1 MKNLKKALAA
11 AAAFFV
17 LLSCMQALAAAADAV
32 INVDVKAYTADSV
45 NVGKGNGTED
55 AESGTVTGG
64 TYRQFFSGTKAIYAV
79 TAETAGLY
87 RMEVTV
93 GASNNA
99 GFELYVGGIITDS
112 GTIAG
117 AGNWDQRN
125 VVLSQQIPLAAGA
138 NTLEYRGTS
147 SGINVYAIKL
157 TWVAPLP
164 ETVAA
169 TAYSSY
175 SGSDIRTDCVVNW
188 ANSWTEYTL
197 NITKTGMYRV
207 NGDLAVNAASSTC
220 IMVDGVILVEKAEIT
235 GSGWTKQTGVAL
247 TDGIPL
253 TAGTHVIR
261 FYTISGNIMHYNFTF
276 TYAGEIQNAE
286 SAYLAPSVALMMYP
300 TSTSVTN
307 PNLPNK
313 ERTQLWTNNKCYFR
327 VNLDTGMYRV
337 KLLTNVS
344 EAYPAAVTVTV
355 DDSPVAENMKI
366 EAQYATDSPE
376 SAFYEVTLSESFQ
389 IRSGQH
395 IIKVASVGSKFFYF
409 RRLII
414 EKVGEVEES
423 ALPNSISQPAINF
436 DYAAGEGV
444 GFHDNNDAVDN
455 ESTQYACFTPV
466 DVNMSNAS
474 VSMFQGEWLR
484 YSINVARAGWY
495 DLAANYGIA
504 GGNTTLSAST
514 GNQNISGI
522 GPDTGSYNT
531 FGDVTVGTLYLN
543 EGDNQIIIKNS
554 ESACLFMGFT
564 LTKTDAVKLFKT
576 DGETETQITVPEEG
590 TLRAKA
596 GVNFETGG
604 ILIAAA
610 YKNKELISISNAVS
624 FAAGPQIVTADL
636 SNVPEG
642 AVVKVFTLSDLD
654 NVIPLDKN
662 TDFGNE

>member
-17 LLSCMQALAAAADAV
+17 LLSCMQALAVAADAV

-45 NVGKGNGTED
+45 NVGKGDGTQD

-99 GFELYVGGIITDS
+99 GFELYVGGNIADS

-117 AGNWDQRN
+117 AGNWDQRS

-138 NTLEYRGTS
+138 NTLEYCGTS

-175 SGSDIRTDCVVNW
+175 SGSDIRTNCVVNW
-188 ANSWTEYTL
+188 ASSWTEYTL

-207 NGDLAVNAASSTC
+207 DGDLAVNAASSTC
-220 IMVDGVILVEKAEIT
+220 IMVDGVILVEAAEVT

-286 SAYLAPSVALMMYP
+286 SAYLAPSVALMMDP

-344 EAYPAAVTVTV
+344 EAYPAAVTVAV
-355 DDSPVAENMKI
+355 DDSPVAENMNI
-366 EAQYATDSPE
+366 EARYATDSPN

-395 IIKVASVGSKFFYF
+395 IVKVASVGPRFFYF

-466 DVNMSNAS
+466 DVNTLDAS
-474 VSMFQGEWLR
+474 VAIQQGEWLR

-495 DLAANYGIA
+495 DLTANYGIA
-504 GGNTTLSAST
+504 GRNTTLSAST

-522 GPDTGSYNT
+522 GPDTGSYST

-554 ESACLFMGFT
+554 ESACHFMGFT

-576 DGETETQITVPEEG
+576 DGETETQITAPEEG

-610 YKNKELISISNAVS
+610 YENKELISISNAVP